1 LAPTPPR
8 SPIERAELVAREAF
22 GVPGLHTWQ
31 AEAIGALLGPAGRVL
46 VVAPTG
52 GGKSLCYQLPALLL
66 GGTAIILSPLISLM
80 EDQVRSLTSR
90 GIAATFL
97 ASTLSA
103 EERSRRIAGVR
114 RGDYRLV
121 YAAPERMVD
130 STYSLVPPGRLSLL
144 AVDEAHCVV
153 QWGHDFRPDY
163 LRIGELIARF
173 RPPRVLACT
182 ATATLASRAAIL
194 QALSLDG
201 PDTRVILRGFA
212 RPNLAL
218 DVTEVTGPK
227 EARRQ
232 AERAVAEAIGEASR
246 PRGAA
251 IVYAPTRKQTEQVA
265 EHFVARGFRARPYHA
280 GLDGDERARCSEAF
294 QARQVD
300 LVVAT
305 NAFGM
310 GIDRPDVRLVVHTSP
325 PSSIEA
331 YYQEVGRGG
340 RDGAPARG
348 LLCFAPSD
356 IALRKRLIEAGTDG
370 SPSDA
375 ATQARLWG
383 LFRDLLRFVDA
394 QSCRHDF
401 ILRYFGDESES
412 LGGCGRCDVCRD
424 AQQAADNDP
433 TLLERDTETVR
444 MALAG
449 AARARRRGG
458 LSSVAEMLAGV
469 GSDRVERFGFHE
481 LSTFGLLRERGYPG
495 AMAVLRAAIAAGYL
509 DVTTGDFP
517 VPFLTRRGA
526 EVMRGEAPNSVRLRP
541 PPVGV
546 RPTRSRAALKAATPA
561 APLSGEAARRYE
573 IVRSLRTRLARERK
587 APPYVVASELALR
600 SLAQSPPRD
609 LRALE
614 ELPGWGPQSVAKY
627 GLLFLQALQGASDN
641 PYIGELR
648 RRALG
653 HPHPDAEQRPCRMAG
668 LWSRPAVPPC
678 HLSSIVHDEKQWLW
692 AALGRAGDGCFLPS
706 PSG

>member
-1 LAPTPPR
+1 MSQSAPSLTPAPPR
-8 SPIERAELVAREAF
+8 PMVERAELVAREAF
-22 GVPGLHTWQ
+22 GVPRLHPWQ
-31 AEAIGALLGPAGRVL
+31 AEAVGALLGPAGRVL

-80 EDQVRSLTSR
+80 EDQVRSLSSR

-103 EERSRRIAGVR
+103 EERARRVAGVR

-121 YAAPERMVD
+121 YAAPERLVD

-163 LRIGELIARF
+163 LRIGALIERF

-182 ATATLASRAAIL
+182 ATATPASRAAIL

-232 AERAVAEAIGEASR
+232 AERAVAEAIGEAGR

-280 GLDGDERARCSEAF
+280 GLDGDERGRCSEAF
-294 QARQVD
+294 QAREVD

-356 IALRKRLIEAGTDG
+356 IALRKRLIEAGADG
-370 SPSDA
+370 SPADA

-424 AQQAADNDP
+424 AQRAEADP
-433 TLLERDTETVR
+433 ASLERDTETVR

-449 AARARRRGG
+449 VARARRRGG
-458 LSSVAEMLAGV
+458 LSSIAEMLAGV
-469 GSDRVERFGFHE
+469 RSDRVERFGFHE
-481 LSTFGLLRERGYPG
+481 LSTFGLLRERGHAG

-526 EVMRGEAPNSVRLRP
+526 DVMRGTAPSALRLKPPPSGLRP
-541 PPVGV
+541 S
-546 RPTRSRAALKAATPA
+546 RSRASSAKASAPPA
-561 APLSGEAARRYE
+561 EPLAGEAARRYE
-573 IVRSLRTRLARERK
+573 RLRTLRGNLARERK
-587 APPYVVASELALR
+587 APPYVIASELALR
-600 SLAQSPPRD
+600 SLAQHPPRD
-609 LRALE
+609 LQALE
-614 ELPGWGPQSVAKY
+614 ALPGWGPLSAAKY
-627 GLLFLQALQGASDN
+627 GLIFLKALAEGAEN
-641 PYIGELR
+641 PYIG
-648 RRALG
+648 
-653 HPHPDAEQRPCRMAG
+653 D
-668 LWSRPAVPPC
+668 
-678 HLSSIVHDEKQWLW
+678 
-692 AALGRAGDGCFLPS
+692 
-706 PSG
+706 

>member
-1 LAPTPPR
+1 M
-8 SPIERAELVAREAF
+8 ARESF
-22 GVPGLHTWQ
+22 GVTALHPWQ
-31 AEAIGALLGPAGRVL
+31 AEAIRALLAPGGRVL

-80 EDQVRSLTSR
+80 EDQVRSLCAR
-90 GIAATFL
+90 GISATFL
-97 ASTLSA
+97 ASTLSS

-182 ATATLASRAAIL
+182 ATATPASRAAIL

-201 PDTRVILRGFA
+201 PDTSVILRGFA

-227 EARRQ
+227 EARKQ
-232 AERAVAEAIGEASR
+232 AERAVITALGDAAK

-265 EHFVARGFRARPYHA
+265 AHFATQGWRARPYHA

-294 QARQVD
+294 QARSVD

-310 GIDRPDVRLVVHTSP
+310 GIDRSDVRLVVHTSP

-356 IALRKRLIEAGTDG
+356 IALRRRLIESGTDG
-370 SPSDA
+370 SPADA

-401 ILRYFGDESES
+401 ILRYFSDESES
-412 LGGCGRCDVCRD
+412 LGGCGRCDVCREMRRAVED
-424 AQQAADNDP
+424 DPAA
-433 TLLERDTETVR
+433 LERDTQTLR

-449 AARARRRGG
+449 IARAKRRGG

-469 GSDRVERFGFHE
+469 RSDRVERFGFHE
-481 LSTFGLLRERGYPG
+481 LSTFGLLRDQGYPG
-495 AMAVLRAAIAAGYL
+495 SMAVLRAAIAAGYL
-509 DVTTGDFP
+509 DVSTGDFP
-517 VPFLTRRGA
+517 IPFLTRRGA
-526 EVMRGEAPNSVRLRP
+526 EVMRGEAPSTVRLKP
-541 PPVGV
+541 PPAAGP
-546 RPTRSRAALKAATPA
+546 RSSRSRSSPAKAAAVTA
-561 APLSGEAARRYE
+561 APLTGEAARRYE
-573 IVRSLRTRLARERK
+573 LLRTLRTNLARERK

-600 SLAQSPPRD
+600 SLAQSHPRD
-609 LRALE
+609 LASLA
-614 ELPGWGPQSVAKY
+614 ELPGWGPQSASKY
-627 GLLFLQALQGASDN
+627 GQIFLSALAES
-641 PYIGELR
+641 PPSIGRL
-648 RRALG
+648 
-653 HPHPDAEQRPCRMAG
+653 
-668 LWSRPAVPPC
+668 
-678 HLSSIVHDEKQWLW
+678 
-692 AALGRAGDGCFLPS
+692 
-706 PSG
+706 

>member
-1 LAPTPPR
+1 LPPASSR
-8 SPIERAELVAREAF
+8 SVLERAERAAREAF
-22 GVPGLHTWQ
+22 GVPKLHAWQ
-31 AEAIGALLGPAGRVL
+31 AEAIGALLAPGGRVL

-80 EDQVRSLTSR
+80 EDQVRSLTAR

-103 EERSRRIAGVR
+103 EERSRRLAGVR

-182 ATATLASRAAIL
+182 ATATPASRAAIL
-194 QALSLDG
+194 QALALDG
-201 PDTRVILRGFA
+201 PDTSVILRGFA

-227 EARRQ
+227 EARRE
-232 AERAVAEAIGEASR
+232 AERAIADALGDPAR

-265 EHFVARGFRARPYHA
+265 EHLVGRGWRARPYHA

-294 QARQVD
+294 QARSVD

-331 YYQEVGRGG
+331 YYQEVGRAG

-348 LLCFAPSD
+348 LLCFAPAD
-356 IALRKRLIEAGTDG
+356 IALRRRLIEMGADG
-370 SPSDA
+370 SPADA

-401 ILRYFGDESES
+401 VLRYFGDESES

-424 AQQAADNDP
+424 LHRVVENDP
-433 TLLERDTETVR
+433 AALERDTETLR

-449 AARARRRGG
+449 VARARRRGG
-458 LSSVAEMLAGV
+458 LSSIAEMLAGMR
-469 GSDRVERFGFHE
+469 SDRVERFGFHE
-481 LSTFGLLRERGYPG
+481 LSTYGLLRAQGYAG

-517 VPFLTRRGA
+517 IPFLTRRGA
-526 EVMRGEAPNSVRLRP
+526 EVMRGLAPSNVRLKPAPAGAGARAS
-541 PPVGV
+541 
-546 RPTRSRAALKAATPA
+546 RSRAPSAKAAA
-561 APLSGEAARRYE
+561 SAPLEGEAAIRYE
-573 IVRSLRTRLARERK
+573 RLRALRVDLARERK
-587 APPYVVASELALR
+587 APPYVVASDLALR

-627 GLLFLQALQGASDN
+627 GLIFL
-641 PYIGELR
+641 
-648 RRALG
+648 RAL
-653 HPHPDAEQRPCRMAG
+653 AEGAG
-668 LWSRPAVPPC
+668 PGKA
-678 HLSSIVHDEKQWLW
+678 
-692 AALGRAGDGCFLPS
+692 
-706 PSG
+706 

>member
-1 LAPTPPR
+1 M
-8 SPIERAELVAREAF
+8 
-22 GVPGLHTWQ
+22 PGLHPWQ
-31 AEAIGALLGPAGRVL
+31 AEAIGALLGPGGRVL

-52 GGKSLCYQLPALLL
+52 GGKSLCYQLPAVLL

-80 EDQVRSLTSR
+80 EDQVRSLTTR
-90 GIAATFL
+90 GIPATFL

-103 EERSRRIAGVR
+103 DERARRIAGVR

-182 ATATLASRAAIL
+182 ATATPESRAAIL

-201 PDTRVILRGFA
+201 PDTHVVLRGFA

-218 DVTEVTGPK
+218 DVVEVTGPK
-227 EARRQ
+227 EGRRQ
-232 AERAVAEAIGEASR
+232 AELALAAALGEPAR

-251 IVYAPTRKQTEQVA
+251 IVYAPTRKQTEQIA
-265 EHFVARGFRARPYHA
+265 THLAARGWRARPYHA

-294 QARQVD
+294 QARSVD

-310 GIDRPDVRLVVHTSP
+310 GIDRSDVRLVVHASP

-331 YYQEVGRGG
+331 YYQEVGRAG
-340 RDGAPARG
+340 RDGVPARG

-356 IALRKRLIEAGTDG
+356 IALRRRLVEAGADG
-370 SPSDA
+370 SPNDA

-424 AQQAADNDP
+424 LRRVIEDDPAA
-433 TLLERDTETVR
+433 LERDTETVR

-449 AARARRRGG
+449 VARARRRGG
-458 LSSVAEMLAGV
+458 LASVAEMLAGMR
-469 GSDRVERFGFHE
+469 SDRVERFGFHE
-481 LSTFGLLRERGYPG
+481 LSTFGLLRDQGYPG
-495 AMAVLRAAIAAGYL
+495 AMAVLRAGIAAGYL
-509 DVTTGDFP
+509 DVSTGDFP
-517 VPFLTRRGA
+517 IPYLTRRGA
-526 EVMRGEAPNSVRLRP
+526 EVMRGEVPSNVRLKP
-541 PPVGV
+541 PPTGA
-546 RPTRSRAALKAATPA
+546 RAARPRSSSTRVASAAAPA
-561 APLSGEAARRYE
+561 APLTGEAGRRYE
-573 IVRSLRTRLARERK
+573 FLRGVRTRLAREHK
-587 APPYVVASELALR
+587 VPPYVVASDLALR
-600 SLAQSPPRD
+600 SIALAPPPSPA
-609 LRALE
+609 ALQ
-614 ELPGWGPQSVAKY
+614 ELPGWGPQSTAKY
-627 GLLFLQALQGASDN
+627 GVLFL
-641 PYIGELR
+641 
-648 RRALG
+648 RALS
-653 HPHPDAEQRPCRMAG
+653 E
-668 LWSRPAVPPC
+668 
-678 HLSSIVHDEKQWLW
+678 
-692 AALGRAGDGCFLPS
+692 GDGVAETP
-706 PSG
+706 PYP

>member
-1 LAPTPPR
+1 M
-8 SPIERAELVAREAF
+8 ARESF
-22 GVPGLHTWQ
+22 GVTALHPWQ
-31 AEAIGALLGPAGRVL
+31 AEAVRALLAPGGRVL

-80 EDQVRSLTSR
+80 EDQVRSLCAR
-90 GIAATFL
+90 GIPATFL

-182 ATATLASRAAIL
+182 ATATPASRAAIL

-201 PDTRVILRGFA
+201 PDTSVILRGFA

-227 EARRQ
+227 EARKQ
-232 AERAVAEAIGEASR
+232 AERAVVEALGNAAK

-265 EHFVARGFRARPYHA
+265 AHFATQGWRARPYHA
-280 GLDGDERARCSEAF
+280 GLDGEERARCSEAF
-294 QARQVD
+294 QARSVD

-310 GIDRPDVRLVVHTSP
+310 GIDRSDVRLVVHTSP

-356 IALRKRLIEAGTDG
+356 IALRRRLIESGADG
-370 SPSDA
+370 SPADA

-401 ILRYFGDESES
+401 ILRYFSDESES
-412 LGGCGRCDVCRD
+412 LGGCGRCDVCREMRRAVED
-424 AQQAADNDP
+424 DPAA
-433 TLLERDTETVR
+433 LERDTQTLR

-449 AARARRRGG
+449 IARAKRRGG

-469 GSDRVERFGFHE
+469 RSDRVERFGFHE
-481 LSTFGLLRERGYPG
+481 LSTFGLLRDQGYPG
-495 AMAVLRAAIAAGYL
+495 SMAVLRAAIAAGYL
-509 DVTTGDFP
+509 DVSTGDFP
-517 VPFLTRRGA
+517 IPFLTRRGA
-526 EVMRGEAPNSVRLRP
+526 EVMRGEAPSTVRLKP
-541 PPVGV
+541 PPAVGP
-546 RPTRSRAALKAATPA
+546 RSSRSRSSPSKAAAVPA
-561 APLSGEAARRYE
+561 APLTGEAARRYE
-573 IVRSLRTRLARERK
+573 LLRTLRTNLARERK
-587 APPYVVASELALR
+587 VPPYVVASELALR

-609 LRALE
+609 VASLA
-614 ELPGWGPQSVAKY
+614 ELPGWGPQSASKY
-627 GLLFLQALQGASDN
+627 GQIFLSAL
-641 PYIGELR
+641 
-648 RRALG
+648 
-653 HPHPDAEQRPCRMAG
+653 AG
-668 LWSRPAVPPC
+668 SPPG
-678 HLSSIVHDEKQWLW
+678 I
-692 AALGRAGDGCFLPS
+692 GRA
-706 PSG
+706 